1 MASQGQ
7 INITNTNLSGSSYSF
22 EIYIRNCGSGS
33 WGSPIDTIPYSGFP
47 FYFDVQSVLG
57 DVDCYEYGVI
67 EIVTNTQCSGTVN
80 YATPS
85 PTPTNTL
92 TPTITTT
99 PTLTPTITTTPT
111 LTVTSTITTTPTNT
125 VTPTNTINCNSAYV
139 EISSVLN
146 PSFSGA
152 SGILNILVSG
162 QTGTWFVNQVVANS
176 GGGDVILTAN
186 TNYVTQSETGSTLI
200 LEVIITGQTLE
211 TYGNTYTV
219 NVLSPL
225 GCNKTKQITFNNPSP
240 TPTNTVTPSITPT
253 ITNTPSITKTTT
265 QTPTNTVTTTPTKT
279 VTPTNTPTPTV
290 TLDPQITVDFGAT
303 YESGSL
309 IVDYV
314 FTANTVV
321 SENVTISFT
330 NVLYDTVASQNIY
343 IYTSVTINSGF
354 STGSTRVILA
364 DKSYNNLRKNY
375 TEFLDVTSNRN
386 NVNYNKF
393 KSIVFEGDSPIYAQY
408 YGKKCCPGDPGPMD
422 VYFNTA
428 TVDWVN
434 DAGIVYNGV
443 CYKIESQG
451 DFGDFIGVYLGADFY
466 GECRD
471 YQGCSC
477 YEPQPSETATPT
489 VTVTPTVSPSPPC
502 NVDLGCFANG
512 VECDL
517 GCFTYGI
524 ECDFGCYT
532 NVTFNTPTPT
542 PTMTQT
548 PAALGIV
555 FLGCSTNNTY
565 TLFDGPFGVSSPIQG
580 VVGQTYL
587 IPELELAGY
596 SDTCASV
603 IDNLNGQIFLFDVA
617 IPSQISSCENV
628 SCNLDNVVT
637 FQNCCT
643 EDKVNFSVTSIF
655 DYLDPTENVLP
666 NIDQIMYTNNASD
679 VDFIKICYQRVDPD
693 YTVDFYPDV
702 VLQISIY
709 DDCNTCLDY
718 DNENCLVSRRLESC
732 CGEQIYPDIVGLI
745 PPYIQEGEFI
755 VADGYAYNV
764 AGLFINGIAFTTIE
778 TGFSG
783 CSDAIAAS
791 VIPNCIPLPTPT
803 NTPTPTK
810 TPTVTPTSSDF
821 IPRLLIR
828 CCTDGGINAML
839 PPELVEGDIIE
850 WEFFGTTLCWTVGG
864 PTVSNSNYVNDYV
877 IHNDCLQ
884 CAACIGEIDVN
895 CNPSNPGYY
904 CGTATPTPT
913 TTLTPTVTPSTTYTS
928 FALSQC
934 CETLAPSPLS
944 VAKLPTSAFEVGDN
958 VVINGVAYTLTA
970 VTSGGNIVNYTGPY
984 STCQLAVNVATYKC
998 VYTMNSC
1005 CGNDL
1010 VPIWELAD
1018 TGDPIYFSLSSNTIY
1033 NIGQTFVKNY
1043 APPLDIDLCW
1053 VTQEFDN
1060 TIPFSGVT
1068 GWDETNGCGLGR
1080 CIKCIFVLSSCT
1092 TGDIIVWT
1100 ASVNEVITEG
1110 DVIFVSGL
1118 QETLGVGNC
1127 GIIIDPTANNITS
1140 ADYYY
1145 TSDQNSDYL
1154 ILNSCTDNA
1163 CYNCVSGVTITS
1175 LSAGTQTVSYVSC
1188 QGTTST
1194 LTLGAGATT
1203 IIPGCIDLSS
1213 TLNLIYNINN
1223 VNPSLEVI
1231 SIGSCCT
1238 RSGLT
1243 VQNTSM
1249 SQQTITYW
1257 NCATQSNVNVTV
1269 PAVSSVGLSGVILMS
1284 SLNLPVGVSIT
1295 NQGSCASC
1303 NP

>member
-7 INITNTNLSGSSYSF
+7 INITNTNLTGSSYSF
-22 EIYIRNCGSGS
+22 EIYIRICGSGS

-67 EIVTNTQCSGTVN
+67 EVETNTQCSGTVN

-85 PTPTNTL
+85 PTPTNTV
-92 TPTITTT
+92 TPTVTM
-99 PTLTPTITTTPT
+99 TPT
-111 LTVTSTITTTPTNT
+111 LTVTSTITSTPTNT

-139 EISSVLN
+139 EISSLRN

-152 SGILNILVSG
+152 SGTINISVSG
-162 QTGTWFVNQVVANS
+162 QTGVWFVNQVVANT
-176 GGGDVILTAN
+176 GGGDIVLTAN
-186 TNYVTQSETGSTLI
+186 TNYSTQSETGSTLI

-211 TYGNTYTV
+211 TFGNTYTV

-225 GCNKTKQITFNNPSP
+225 GCNQTKQITFNSPSP

-265 QTPTNTVTTTPTKT
+265 QTPTNTSTNTPTNT
-279 VTPTNTPTPTV
+279 VTPTNTLTPTV
-290 TLDPQITVDFGAT
+290 TLSPELTVDFGAT

-309 IVDYV
+309 IANYV

-321 SENVTISFT
+321 SENLTISFT
-330 NVLYDTVASQNIY
+330 NVLYDSVASQNIY

-354 STGSTRVILA
+354 STGLTQVVLS
-364 DKSYNNLRKNY
+364 DKSYNNLLKNY

-393 KSIVFEGDSPIYAQY
+393 SKIVFDEDSPIYAQY
-408 YGKKCCPGDPGPMD
+408 YAKKCCTGDTGPTD

-428 TVDWVN
+428 TVNWVT

-451 DFGDFIGVYLGADFY
+451 DIGDFIGVYLGADFY
-466 GECRD
+466 GECRE

-477 YEPQPSETATPT
+477 YQPEPSETATPT

-502 NVDLGCFANG
+502 NVDLGCYANG

-517 GCFTYGI
+517 GC
-524 ECDFGCYT
+524 YT
-532 NVTFNTPTPT
+532 NVVFITPTPT
-542 PTMTQT
+542 PTMT
-548 PAALGIV
+548 PSPPALGISY
-555 FLGCSTNNTY
+555 LGCSTNNTY
-565 TLFDGPFGVSSPIQG
+565 LLFDGSIGASNPIQG
-580 VVGQTYL
+580 LLGQTYL
-587 IPELELAGY
+587 IPELEIAGY
-596 SDTCASV
+596 ADTCATV
-603 IDNLNGQIFLFDVA
+603 VDDLTGLIFITDVA
-617 IPSQISSCENV
+617 IPSQISDCENI

-655 DYLDPTENVLP
+655 DYLDPTQNILP

-679 VDFIKICYQRVDPD
+679 NDFIKICYQRVDPD

-791 VIPNCIPLPTPT
+791 VIPNCVPLPTPT
-803 NTPTPTK
+803 NTPTQTITPTITK
-810 TPTVTPTSSDF
+810 TPTQTPT
-821 IPRLLIR
+821 I
-828 CCTDGGINAML
+828 
-839 PPELVEGDIIE
+839 
-850 WEFFGTTLCWTVGG
+850 
-864 PTVSNSNYVNDYV
+864 
-877 IHNDCLQ
+877 
-884 CAACIGEIDVN
+884 
-895 CNPSNPGYY
+895 
-904 CGTATPTPT
+904 
-913 TTLTPTVTPSTTYTS
+913 TPSTSYTS

-944 VAKLPTSAFEVGDN
+944 VAKLPTSAFEVGDY
-958 VVINGVAYTLTA
+958 VVIAGVAYTLTA

-984 STCQLAVNVATYKC
+984 STCQLAVNAATYKC

-1010 VPIWELAD
+1010 VPIWEYQNI
-1018 TGDPIYFSLSSNTIY
+1018 GDPIYFSLSSNTIY
-1033 NIGQTFVKNY
+1033 DINTTFTKSY
-1043 APPLDIDLCW
+1043 GAPFDIDICW
-1053 VTQEFDN
+1053 VVQEYDN
-1060 TIPFSGVT
+1060 NIPFSGAPA
-1068 GWDETNGCGLGR
+1068 GWGVNDGCGVGR
-1080 CIKCIFVLSSCT
+1080 CIICGYVLSSCT
-1092 TGDIIVWT
+1092 TNETITWT
-1100 ASVNEVITEG
+1100 AAYDNVINEG
-1110 DVIFVSGL
+1110 DVIFISGL
-1118 QETLGVGNC
+1118 QDNLGVGNC
-1127 GIIIDPTANNITS
+1127 AVVINPTENGIYSTDYSYQSYANS
-1140 ADYYY
+1140 L
-1145 TSDQNSDYL
+1145 YL
-1154 ILNSCTDNA
+1154 IMNSCTDNA

-1213 TLNLIYNINN
+1213 TLALIYNINN

-1231 SIGSCCT
+1231 SVGSCCT

-1257 NCATQSNVNVTV
+1257 NCATQSNVNATV